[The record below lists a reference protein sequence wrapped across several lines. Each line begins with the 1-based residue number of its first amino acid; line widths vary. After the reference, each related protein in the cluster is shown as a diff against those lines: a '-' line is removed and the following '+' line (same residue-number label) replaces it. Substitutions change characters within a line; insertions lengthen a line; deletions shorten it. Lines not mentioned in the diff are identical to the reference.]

1 MLVKCLTK
9 NHYIYIGLIPTPKI
23 LRIFSRNGII
33 AKTVVHNYENPN
45 IMNKIFFLILTLC
58 GLFSCDKNDER
69 NLKMLE
75 LQSVNKAF
83 NRVELI
89 YNQKNPLLRKFL
101 NSAKKDKSN
110 LYTSDMDEILNLTNN
125 LNDSIEK
132 GIDELDKLRE
142 KIPNSYLIKTTTE
155 YFRTVNDLES
165 DMTEFLKL
173 VTDSIENNHLEIT
186 EKIGEGINKVLRKRS
201 DYQNELNRFYS
212 ENKFTRHEIDS
223 LIGRPNR

>member
-1 MLVKCLTK
+1 
-9 NHYIYIGLIPTPKI
+9 
-23 LRIFSRNGII
+23 
-33 AKTVVHNYENPN
+33 
-45 IMNKIFFLILTLC
+45 MNKIFFLILTLC